1 MFKYSI
7 KQSEYS
13 KYKKEQINFDHI
25 ITLALIVITV
35 ILFTAMQLT
44 AQVKVKKDVVKNRNI
59 KKNNTQTTT
68 TPNSTQATGDVVNV
82 KDDAGNALMT
92 VTDEGSAGSIKL
104 NDAGAVTPN
113 TNKLYNNG
121 GSLYWNGSA
130 LSGGSSATEL
140 NDLTDAKY
148 DGGSLFVGNGAGVND
163 DAGASDGIK
172 NYNTGVGNNALH
184 LNTTGYYNTVNGYDA
199 LYFNTGGA
207 YNIAIGTFSLNSN
220 TTGNYNIGIGYD
232 SNRLNQEGSKNTII
246 GYKAGRG
253 SSAHNKSGNVFLG
266 YQAGYNET
274 GNDKLYIENSNSS
287 SPLIWGDFAND
298 SIRINGKFH
307 AIDNITGDK
316 IIGSINNLVDGKA
329 FTNTIYLGKNAGKD
343 SDSTLKL
350 NNIGIGTYSLY
361 SNVDGKNNI
370 SIGTQSLLWNKNG
383 SQNISIGN
391 FSFRYNE
398 NGSKNTVI
406 GYGAGGDGNI
416 NSLHSISGN
425 VFLGYKAGF
434 FETSNNKLYI
444 NNDSSSSP
452 LIWGDFANDSIK
464 INGEFHVTNNTIFD
478 GKLGVGTQNPSDKV
492 EIIAD
497 AGQDGLRV
505 KIGTS
510 TKFRIFSNGGTS
522 IGANNSGGTPANGLY
537 VQGDIKNLGGVLH
550 TSDRRFK
557 KNIALI
563 PNALEKLKT
572 INGVYYN
579 WKTEEYPERSFTEN
593 KQIGVIAQDV
603 EKVFPELV
611 DTDSEGYKSVNYSK
625 LTPILIEAIKTQEV
639 RIKTQ
644 EMSIKTQDKRIKS
657 LEEENAKLKT
667 VVEEN
672 SSLKKEISIIK
683 ATLSK
688 LVIKQGKVKLSSK

>member
-1 MFKYSI
+1 MFNYSF
-7 KQSEYS
+7 KQLEDT
-13 KYKKEQINFDHI
+13 KYKKEQVKFDRI
-25 ITLALIVITV
+25 ITIVLVAITV
-35 ILFTAMQLT
+35 ILFTAVQLT

-82 KDDAGNALMT
+82 KDDEGNALMT
-92 VTDEGSAGSIKL
+92 VTDEGSAGSIILK
-104 NDAGAVTPN
+104 DAGAVTSN
-113 TNKLYNNG
+113 TDKLYNNG

-130 LSGGSSATEL
+130 LSGGSGATEI

-148 DGGSLFVGNGAGVND
+148 DGSSLFVGNGAGVND

-184 LNTTGYYNTVNGYDA
+184 LNTTGYYNTVNGYNA

-220 TTGNYNIGIGYD
+220 TTGNYNVGIGYD

-253 SSAHNKSGNVFLG
+253 SSVHNKSGNVFLG
-266 YQAGYNET
+266 YQAGYNEA

-298 SIRINGKFH
+298 SISINGKFH
-307 AIDNITGDK
+307 AVDNITGDK

-350 NNIGIGTYSLY
+350 NNIGIGAYSLY
-361 SNVDGKNNI
+361 SNVDGTNNI
-370 SIGTQSLLWNKNG
+370 SIGTESLLWNKNG
-383 SQNISIGN
+383 TQNISIGN
-391 FSFRYNE
+391 FSFSYNE

-406 GYGAGGDGNI
+406 GYSAGGDGNI

-425 VFLGYKAGF
+425 VFLGYKAGYY
-434 FETSNNKLYI
+434 ETSSNKLYI

-452 LIWGDFANDSIK
+452 LIWGDFANDIAA
-464 INGEFHVTNNTIFD
+464 IN

-505 KIGTS
+505 RIGTA
-510 TKFRIFSNGGTS
+510 TKFRVFSNGGTS
-522 IGANNSGGTPANGLY
+522 IGSNNSGGTPADGLY
-537 VQGDIKNLGGVLH
+537 VKGDIKNLGGVLH

-563 PNALEKLKT
+563 PNALEKLKS

-579 WKTEEYPERSFTEN
+579 WKTEEYPERNFTEN

-603 EKVFPELV
+603 EKVFPQLV
-611 DTDSEGYKSVNYSK
+611 KTDSEGYKSVNYSK

-639 RIKTQ
+639 
-644 EMSIKTQDKRIKS
+644 SIKTQDKRIKT
-657 LEEENAKLKT
+657 LEEENTKVRIQNAKL
-667 VVEEN
+667 VAIINEM
-672 SSLKKEISIIK
+672 SDMKKVLNRLVKETRQYKSADKQQIK
-683 ATLSK
+683 VTSK
-688 LVIKQGKVKLSSK
+688 